1 MLDYQETYERA
12 QERRQLNERIKQLLV
27 DALELNCSAEQ
38 ITDDQPLFGRGLELD
53 SLDALELVV
62 SIEEAFEVTISD
74 DDVSALS
81 TVNKIADYILACQE
95 GQTPVSAPTFGDPV
109 ESLML

>member
-1 MLDYQETYERA
+1 MLDYSETYERA
-12 QERRQLNERIKQLLV
+12 LERRQLNERIKQLLV
-27 DALELNCSAEQ
+27 ESLDLNCSPEQ

-81 TVNKIADYILACQE
+81 TVNKIADYILACQQ
-95 GQTPVSAPTFGDPV
+95 GQTPVPSPTFTGMV
-109 ESLML
+109 ESPML